1 VRRWLLFAVAFP
13 FSAWLLARV
22 ADRIAE
28 RRGEDR
34 VTALL
39 RAPQRLRQARRQA

>member
-1 VRRWLLFAVAFP
+1 MRRWLLFAVALP
-13 FSAWLLARV
+13 FGAWLLERV
-22 ADRIAE
+22 ADRLAE

-39 RAPQRLRQARRQA
+39 RAPHRLRQARRPG